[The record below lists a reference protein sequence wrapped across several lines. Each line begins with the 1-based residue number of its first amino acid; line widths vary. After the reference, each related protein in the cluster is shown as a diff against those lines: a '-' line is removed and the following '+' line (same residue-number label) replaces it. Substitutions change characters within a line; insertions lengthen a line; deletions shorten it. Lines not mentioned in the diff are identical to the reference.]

1 MTAADHE
8 QEPLNVVARPAFKDA
23 ASKPYNS
30 LLYSSLRALG
40 VHVCE
45 YRTRYLLQGHVD
57 IWHIH
62 WPESL
67 LEIKTHSSAWF
78 SAQKYRLLLKIA
90 HARGIKLVWTI
101 HDLVPH
107 DVVYPRIEWPFWH
120 DVIEGVDGVIALT
133 QKGLDLARDRY
144 PHLQKI
150 PAFVIPHG
158 HFRDVYPKTVS
169 REEARRILNIA
180 PSTRV
185 IGYFGQVRPYKN
197 VPRLIQAFRQL
208 PDADVRL
215 LVCGRISKRTG
226 GGDEI
231 VAAAASDP
239 RIQLELRYIRPEEIQ
254 LYTLAAD
261 LMVFPY
267 SEILNSGSAILAL
280 SYDRP
285 IAVPNLGALPEL
297 RRMVG
302 ERWVLGYEG
311 NIDGRIL
318 ADALAWA
325 LNTARPPQAPLE
337 PLNWPAIGGKTLE
350 AYRQVIRNGRNGH
363 PS

>member
-1 MTAADHE
+1 MTSANRE

-30 LLYSSLRALG
+30 LLYSSLRGLG
-40 VHVCE
+40 VHVSE
-45 YRTRYLLQGHVD
+45 YKTRYLLHGEVD

-67 LEIKTHSSAWF
+67 LEIKSLASAWL
-78 SAQKYRLLLKIA
+78 SAQKYRMLLNIA
-90 HARGIKLVWTI
+90 HRRGIKLVWTI

-120 DVIEGVDGVIALT
+120 DIIRGVDGAIALT
-133 QKGLDLARDRY
+133 QKGLDLARERY
-144 PHLQKI
+144 PRLHEV

-158 HFRDVYPKTVS
+158 HFRDVYPNTVS
-169 REEARRILNIA
+169 RAEARQSLGIGE
-180 PSTRV
+180 STRV

-197 VPRLIQAFRQL
+197 VPSLVRAFRSL
-208 PDADVRL
+208 PDDDICL

-226 GGDEI
+226 GREEI
-231 VAAAASDP
+231 MAAAGGDP
-239 RIQLELRYIRPEEIQ
+239 RVRLELRYIRPEEIQ
-254 LYTLAAD
+254 LYTLATD

-302 ERWVLGYEG
+302 ESWVLGYEG
-311 NIDGRIL
+311 DIDGRIL
-318 ADALAWA
+318 TEALAWA
-325 LNTARPPQAPLE
+325 RKTPRPAHAPLE
-337 PLNWPAIGGKTLE
+337 QLDWPAIGGKTLA
-350 AYRQVIRNGRNGH
+350 AYREVIRDGRNGH
-363 PS
+363 AN